1 MYLIIGKTQIREIA
15 AGSSSMGQNMME
27 AHFGLSDATKIDS
40 ITLTWPSGKR
50 QTLTDVDINQILEIV
65 EN

>member
-1 MYLIIGKTQIREIA
+1 
-15 AGSSSMGQNMME
+15 MGQNMME
-27 AHFGLSDATKIDS
+27 AHFGLSDATKIDR

-50 QTLTDVDINQILEIV
+50 QTLTDVDINQILEII